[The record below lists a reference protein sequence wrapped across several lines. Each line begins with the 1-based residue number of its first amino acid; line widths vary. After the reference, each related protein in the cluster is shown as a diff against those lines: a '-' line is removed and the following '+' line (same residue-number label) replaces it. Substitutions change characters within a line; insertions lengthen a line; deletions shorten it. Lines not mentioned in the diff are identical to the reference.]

1 MPPRSSTRNSL
12 PTPAQ
17 SNKAESSASTS
28 PPAKIAG
35 GVNKIKVEGGL
46 MTPASKTSVTFDDG
60 QEVRLDDG
68 YLPAGD
74 SAMTTGL
81 QAVATGSKRKRE

>member
-1 MPPRSSTRNSL
+1 MPPRRSTRDSL

-35 GVNKIKVEGGL
+35 GANNIKVEGGL
-46 MTPASKTSVTFDDG
+46 ITPASMSSGTFGDG
-60 QEVRLDDG
+60 QEVKLDDG
-68 YLPAGD
+68 YSPVGD
-74 SAMTTGL
+74 SPMTTGL
-81 QAVATGSKRKRE
+81 QTVATGSKRKRE